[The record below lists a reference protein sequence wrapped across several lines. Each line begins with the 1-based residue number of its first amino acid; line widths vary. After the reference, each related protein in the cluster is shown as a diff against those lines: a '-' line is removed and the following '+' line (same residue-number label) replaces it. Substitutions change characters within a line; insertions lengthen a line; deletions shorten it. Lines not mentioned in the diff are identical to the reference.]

1 MTETTKLF
9 LLCGFT
15 CLLAWGLGLYLTPL
29 AMAAARSLNC
39 VAKPD
44 GVLRTQREPVP
55 YLGGVAIYLALL
67 FALTIAVDFTPV
79 ILGLLLGAT
88 IILLVGMV
96 DDFGVMTAKMKLFGQ
111 IIAAVALVKAGIVI
125 ELTVITHYN
134 WPYGLPLL
142 AWGLSL
148 LWLIGMANAMN
159 FLDIEDGLAGST
171 AAGILPGLFVVALI
185 NGRIDNA
192 IVAAGLFGAVLAFLH
207 YNAPAPTARIYLGDA
222 GSLLLGMVLASLAML
237 GSYTAQNDAAALG
250 PVIIMG
256 VPCFELFVT
265 MTARARKGLP
275 VWRGS
280 PDHIAKRLQR
290 AGLSRAMTVI
300 AHAGASLALGGIA
313 VFVMKTD
320 LRHALIAVAALLAVA
335 LVAAVLLLRVKTT

>member
-1 MTETTKLF
+1 MSEFTKF
-9 LLCGFT
+9 ALLSGFT

-44 GVLRTQREPVP
+44 GVLRTQHEPVP

-67 FALTIAVDFTPV
+67 FSLTIAVDFTPV

-96 DDFGVMTAKMKLFGQ
+96 DDFGVMTPKMKLFGQ
-111 IIAAVALVKAGIVI
+111 VIAAVALVKAGIAV
-125 ELTVITHYN
+125 ELTFITRYN
-134 WPYGLPLL
+134 QPFGVPLI
-142 AWGLSL
+142 AWGLSIF
-148 LWLIGMANAMN
+148 WLISMANAMN

-171 AAGILPGLFVVALI
+171 AASICPGLFAVAII

-192 IVAAGLFGAVLAFLH
+192 IVAAGIFGAVLAFLH
-207 YNAPAPTARIYLGDA
+207 YNAPAPSARIYLGDA
-222 GSLLLGMVLASLAML
+222 GSLLLGMMLASLAMM
-237 GSYTAQNDAAALG
+237 GSYTSKNVAAAAG

-256 VPCFELFVT
+256 VPCFEIAVT
-265 MTARARKGLP
+265 MTARLRKGIP

-290 AGLSRAMTVI
+290 AGLSRPMTVI
-300 AHAGASLALGGIA
+300 AHAGASLILGGVA
-313 VFVMKTD
+313 VFIMKAD
-320 LRHALIAVAALLAVA
+320 LREALVALVALAVVA
-335 LVAAVLLLRVKTT
+335 LVAAVLLLRVKTG

>member
-1 MTETTKLF
+1 MSGVTKIA
-9 LLCGFT
+9 LLSGST

-67 FALTIAVDFTPV
+67 FALTIAVTFTPV

-88 IILLVGMV
+88 IVLLVGMI
-96 DDFGVMTAKMKLFGQ
+96 DDFGVMTPRMKLFGQ
-111 IIAAVALVKAGIVI
+111 VIAATALVKSGIAV
-125 ELTVITHYN
+125 ELVALNQYK
-134 WPYGLPLL
+134 WPFDVPLL

-148 LWLIGMANAMN
+148 LWLIAMANAMN

-171 AAGILPGLFVVALI
+171 AAAICPGLFVVALI
-185 NGRIDNA
+185 NGRTDNA
-192 IVAAGLFGAVLAFLH
+192 IVAAGIFGAVLAFLH

-222 GSLLLGMVLASLAML
+222 GSLLLGMLLASLAML
-237 GSYTAQNDAAALG
+237 GSYTNNNDAAAAG

-256 VPCFELFVT
+256 VPCFELAVT
-265 MTARARKGLP
+265 MTARALKGIP

-280 PDHIAKRLQR
+280 PDHVAKRLQR
-290 AGLSRAMTVI
+290 AGLSRAATVI
-300 AHAGASLALGGIA
+300 VHAAASVVLGGVA
-313 VFVMKTD
+313 VFVMKAE
-320 LRHALIAVAALLAVA
+320 LQEALIALAALLALACVSA
-335 LVAAVLLLRVKTT
+335 ILLLRVRIG